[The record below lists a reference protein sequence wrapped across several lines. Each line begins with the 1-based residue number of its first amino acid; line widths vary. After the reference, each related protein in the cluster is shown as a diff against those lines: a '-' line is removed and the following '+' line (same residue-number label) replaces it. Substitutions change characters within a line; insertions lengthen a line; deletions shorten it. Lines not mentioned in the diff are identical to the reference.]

1 MPKSP
6 ASLCYAN
13 TLVKKNEK
21 NILVIA
27 HGQYGLLYTHLL
39 CSVEWGKGT
48 LELIIGWLIFV
59 LTGHTKEEMH
69 LFFTALLLKTSLLI
83 SEILPQ

>member
-59 LTGHTKEEMH
+59 LTGHTKEEH
-69 LFFTALLLKTSLLI
+69 AFIFYCLAFKK
-83 SEILPQ
+83 